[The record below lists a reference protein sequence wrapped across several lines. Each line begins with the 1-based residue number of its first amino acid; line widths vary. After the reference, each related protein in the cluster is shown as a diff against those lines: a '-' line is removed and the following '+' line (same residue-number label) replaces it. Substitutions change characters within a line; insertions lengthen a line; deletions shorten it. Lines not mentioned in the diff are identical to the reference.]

1 MISQFL
7 LDNDWSFDK
16 YGIYISSHI
25 SVEIPE
31 VNQYVIE
38 VPNRNGALDLTD
50 AIYGYPTYKNRKI
63 EFDIV
68 VPSYNSA
75 NLASFINDHHGRYRK
90 IAFSDGLS
98 FYYKGRIFIKEV
110 TESLYKQFLQAKV
123 EIEAEPFKYSTK
135 PKGFNLATL
144 TASQKIEVENL
155 GYPTFAIWDGVGV
168 EFLLNDKTYQISNK
182 MELKK
187 AILQHGKNTIQIIR
201 GNSLSCEF
209 YERFI

>member
-16 YGIYISSHI
+16 YGIYISSPI
-25 SVEIPE
+25 SVGMPE

-50 AIYGYPTYKNRKI
+50 KMYGYPTYANRKL

-68 VPSYNSA
+68 VPGYNSA
-75 NLASFINDHHGRYRK
+75 QLTSFINDHHGRYRK

-98 FYYKGRIFIKEV
+98 FYYKGRLFIKEV
-110 TESLYKQFLQAKV
+110 TESLYKQFLQAKI
-123 EIEAEPFKYSTK
+123 EIDAEPFKYSSK

-144 TASQKIEVENL
+144 TVNQKIEVENL
-155 GYPTFAIWDGVGV
+155 GYPTYALWDGVDT
-168 EFLLNDKTYQISNK
+168 EFLLNGKTYQIPNK
-182 MELKK
+182 MELKT
-187 AILQHGKNTIQIIR
+187 AILRHGKNKIQIIR